1 MRQRILVPLAALVL
15 AACAAPDVGRVTG
28 AATSPLRDLNLV
40 HTDIPPILIDAVQAP
55 YATPPIANCPALGLA
70 VRALDSTLGPDVDA
84 PKGPARGLV
93 EEGGGMAGDAAI
105 GAIKSAADGLLP
117 YRQWVRKLSGA
128 ERADAR
134 VRNAIA
140 AGNARRA
147 FLKGLMAANGCP
159 WNPDPISPDP

>member
-1 MRQRILVPLAALVL
+1 MRLRTLLPLAALVVT
-15 AACAAPDVGRVTG
+15 ACATPSTEGVTN

-40 HTDIPPILIDAVQAP
+40 HTDIPPVLLEAVKAP
-55 YATPPIANCPALGLA
+55 YTMPPIANCPALGLA
-70 VRALDSTLGPDVDA
+70 VRALDGVLGPDVDA
-84 PKGPARGLV
+84 PKEHERGLM
-93 EEGGGMAGDAAI
+93 EEGGNMASDAAI

-128 ERADAR
+128 EWAGAQ

-147 FLKGLMAANGCP
+147 FLKGLMAASGCP
-159 WNPDPISPDP
+159 WSATPIQPDP